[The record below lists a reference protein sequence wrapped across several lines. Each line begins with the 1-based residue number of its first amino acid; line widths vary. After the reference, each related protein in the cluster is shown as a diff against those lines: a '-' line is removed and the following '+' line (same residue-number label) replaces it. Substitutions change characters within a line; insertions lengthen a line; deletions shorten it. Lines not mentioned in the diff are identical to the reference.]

1 MFCENC
7 GKSLI
12 RGYQFCLECGTPV
25 PPEDEG
31 AKPEIV
37 EQESE
42 EAEVSTG
49 PRVEPL
55 NGGDGTL
62 VFCPNCGMRMQT
74 STTVC
79 EKCGMQLNGGAP
91 NGYAA
96 PTASIGDE
104 MASLS
109 PAEIDSINSFASG
122 DALGGGSLDEI
133 EKLTAQLEK
142 LGSTSSAMPAIGSP

>member
-7 GKSLI
+7 GKALI
-12 RGYQFCLECGTPV
+12 RGYQFCLECGTTV

-79 EKCGMQLNGGAP
+79 EKCGMQLKGGAP
-91 NGYAA
+91 NG
-96 PTASIGDE
+96 
-104 MASLS
+104 
-109 PAEIDSINSFASG
+109 
-122 DALGGGSLDEI
+122 
-133 EKLTAQLEK
+133 
-142 LGSTSSAMPAIGSP
+142 